1 MCIRDSDEGLKIDE
15 FDDLEDDFEEED
27 DEDPEE
33 EEPKRFELFE
43 KRYITVAGKAGD
55 KSGIELLISND
66 KEYLKKILVRRK
78 SKAAVAADFV
88 RIKTTLATLTDD
100 TKVAWRQFGRL
111 DKGLETNY
119 EMLRRGEMA
128 SSQTMLA
135 RVINRIFNKQAEE
148 NARLEGKEFDADA
161 VRKQELNGAMLPKDF
176 SKSIA
181 PYLGPTGSVL
191 EVMDNGWRITGVVL
205 KRGDASDSKKST
217 VKLIEPKLGSADARK
232 LAPATQKLS
241 K

>member
-1 MCIRDSDEGLKIDE
+1 MCIRD
-15 FDDLEDDFEEED
+15 
-27 DEDPEE
+27 
-33 EEPKRFELFE
+33 R
-43 KRYITVAGKAGD
+43 
-55 KSGIELLISND
+55 
-66 KEYLKKILVRRK
+66 
-78 SKAAVAADFV
+78 
-88 RIKTTLATLTDD
+88 
-100 TKVAWRQFGRL
+100 
-111 DKGLETNY
+111 
-119 EMLRRGEMA
+119 
-128 SSQTMLA
+128 
-135 RVINRIFNKQAEE
+135 

-232 LAPATQKLS
+232 LVPATQKLS